1 MLLTNG
7 KKRIPIGYEDFKQ
20 LIDSGFYYVDK
31 SMLIYELLHSG
42 GQNNLI
48 TRPRRFG
55 KTLGMSMLYNFFDIK
70 KDSRKLFEGLEISK
84 KDNVCKEWMNQYLVI
99 FLTFKNIDGLN
110 FQGAYDQLVYEI
122 GSLFEEHSYLTDCEQ
137 LSENERQ
144 MFRRLQN
151 QQASTVEISR
161 SLQLLLQIMNKYYG
175 KE

>member
-55 KTLGMSMLYNFFDIK
+55 KTLNFSMLKYFFDIN
-70 KDSRKLFEGLEISK
+70 E
-84 KDNVCKEWMNQYLVI
+84 KDNAYL
-99 FLTFKNIDGLN
+99 FDGLKISEHYEELAMYRN
-110 FQGAYDQLVYEI
+110 THPVITLSLKCAKQGDYREALRGLKYEI
-122 GSLFEEHSYLTDCEQ
+122 QRQFINNKFIYHL
-137 LSENERQ
+137 LS
-144 MFRRLQN
+144 
-151 QQASTVEISR
+151 
-161 SLQLLLQIMNKYYG
+161 LLLFYPF
-175 KE
+175 

>member
-1 MLLTNG
+1 
-7 KKRIPIGYEDFKQ
+7 
-20 LIDSGFYYVDK
+20 
-31 SMLIYELLHSG
+31 
-42 GQNNLI
+42 
-48 TRPRRFG
+48 
-55 KTLGMSMLYNFFDIK
+55 
-70 KDSRKLFEGLEISK
+70 
-84 KDNVCKEWMNQYLVI
+84 MNQYPVI

-110 FQGAYDQLVYEI
+110 FQRAYDQLVYEI

-175 KE
+175 NE

>member
-1 MLLTNG
+1 MINLN
-7 KKRIPIGYEDFKQ
+7 IPVGISDFAQ
-20 LIDSGFYYVDK
+20 IRQNEYYYVDK
-31 SMLIYELLHSG
+31 SGLVSK
-42 GQNNLI
+42 N
-48 TRPRRFG
+48 T
-55 KTLGMSMLYNFFDIK
+55 S
-70 KDSRKLFEGLEISK
+70 KLFEGLEISK
-84 KDNVCKEWMNQYLVI
+84 KDNVCKEWMNQYPVI

-110 FQGAYDQLVYEI
+110 FQRAYDQLVYEI

>member
-55 KTLGMSMLYNFFDIK
+55 KTLNFSMLKYFFDIN
-70 KDSRKLFEGLEISK
+70 E
-84 KDNVCKEWMNQYLVI
+84 KDNAYL
-99 FLTFKNIDGLN
+99 FDGLKISEHY
-110 FQGAYDQLVYEI
+110 ARI
-122 GSLFEEHSYLTDCEQ
+122 GYVQ
-137 LSENERQ
+137 
-144 MFRRLQN
+144 
-151 QQASTVEISR
+151 
-161 SLQLLLQIMNKYYG
+161 KYSPCS
-175 KE
+175 

>member
-1 MLLTNG
+1 MINLN
-7 KKRIPIGYEDFKQ
+7 IPVGISDFAQ
-20 LIDSGFYYVDK
+20 IRQNEYYYVDK
-31 SMLIYELLHSG
+31 SGLVSEILKTPANYLKVW
-42 GQNNLI
+42 
-48 TRPRRFG
+48 RFQ
-55 KTLGMSMLYNFFDIK
+55 
-70 KDSRKLFEGLEISK
+70 K
-84 KDNVCKEWMNQYLVI
+84 KDNVCKEWMNQYPVI

-122 GSLFEEHSYLTDCEQ
+122 GSLFEEHSYVTDCEQ

-151 QQASTVEISR
+151 HQASTVEISR